1 MNVTASTES
10 RKPLHVWAQVALVAF
25 AFAAL
30 ITALG
35 WFLTSKGS
43 PINHGVAPD
52 VHDRPDVMLWVFLN
66 FPAALLFINVFG
78 KLGSE
83 ASYFLCVFLQWLSIG
98 AALGTVVAS
107 VHRAKI

>member
-10 RKPLHVWAQVALVAF
+10 RKPLHVYAQAALGGVAF
-25 AFAAL
+25 AVL

-52 VHDRPDVMLWVFLN
+52 AHDSPDVMLWVFVN
-66 FPAALLFINVFG
+66 FPAGLLFINCFG

-83 ASYFLCVFLQWLSIG
+83 ASYFLCVFLQWLPIG
-98 AALGTVVAS
+98 AVLGTVVAS
-107 VHRAKI
+107 VRRAKI